1 MLKEHCHFSH
11 SLLCAVHSSTVQWKD
26 PICFHKTISWNPSTR
41 SSPPEMTLGISMK
54 PQSCSARRLESKTCR
69 DKQLAQLHDKS
80 TVKTFRERHSDPG
93 TASTHH
99 PKLVRLKV
107 CEELSVAEAIFPD
120 FLQFNGNSER
130 TVDDCG
136 IAKTKYIDPK
146 WSVDLINWYRRE
158 YGLLDKWITTAGV
171 AMCLDFPQS
180 LARRSNS
187 EIK

>member
-1 MLKEHCHFSH
+1 
-11 SLLCAVHSSTVQWKD
+11 
-26 PICFHKTISWNPSTR
+26 
-41 SSPPEMTLGISMK
+41 MTLGFSMK
-54 PQSCSARRLESKTCR
+54 PQSCSARRLENKTCR
-69 DKQLAQLHDKS
+69 DEQLAQLHDKS

-136 IAKTKYIDPK
+136 IAKTKHIDSK

-158 YGLLDKWITTAGV
+158 YGLLDK
-171 AMCLDFPQS
+171 
-180 LARRSNS
+180 
-187 EIK
+187 